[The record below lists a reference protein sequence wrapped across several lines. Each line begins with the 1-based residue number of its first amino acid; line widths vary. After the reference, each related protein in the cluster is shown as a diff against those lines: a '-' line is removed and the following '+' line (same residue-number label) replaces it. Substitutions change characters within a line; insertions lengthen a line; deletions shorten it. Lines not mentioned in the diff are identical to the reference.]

1 MIDILPKWILNT
13 PRPCFYDVESAT
25 TIEMVSRLHGKMN
38 ELIGDY
44 NKFVDEVNKKITDF
58 MNDTTADR
66 VVFETAMRQ
75 EFQDFIDV
83 VNVKYNAQEQR
94 IEKAIADGI
103 AEIES
108 AVDSVLDATY

>member
-38 ELIGDY
+38 ELISDY

-58 MNDTTADR
+58 MNDT
-66 VVFETAMRQ
+66 TAMRQ